1 MARREALAAA
11 AVILL
16 GPWVLAWPLPLVF
29 RRELLGWRLQEAA
42 VHAWGLW
49 AAWREHSPLVV
60 DTRLVNW
67 PAGARYVLVD
77 PLNLGPWGLGAWL
90 GPAAGYNMVLLC
102 GLLVAGLGGA
112 LLARRIGGA
121 PWLGA
126 LAAMACPTL
135 LAGTFEGQTE
145 SFAVGWVALQL
156 ALLLDFADRGGRR
169 RGALALLAIAATGY
183 AGPYNAVWAGF
194 VDLGVLGMLAA
205 RRRWPQLGRAA
216 GVVVVAALAC
226 LPLAWALLTAR
237 APEMSG
243 SGARAALPEL
253 WEDPVMWRGFLHHG
267 ADLLDPWLP
276 LQLTGGRPEMSH
288 TAYLGLAALI
298 LGVLAWAR
306 DRRRWPWLLGALG
319 FALLALGPWLYVQG
333 RAPRLG
339 GHAVLLPAGWLTA
352 LVPAVL
358 GRLRRWE
365 RAAAVAT
372 LLLAPL
378 VSTWGRGARARL
390 LGPVAALLIVGDLVL
405 CAPMAWPLLHA
416 APPDMTPLAGLE
428 GVGAILELPRATPE
442 AALGGHAWRDQ
453 AALAQIGHGHPTAS
467 TSTLFAGVF
476 GSPTSRTAVLTLR
489 GSATLTS
496 NQRRALAREGF
507 THLLVHL
514 PFFEEPERSLAA
526 FVPCLGEPV
535 ALGPDVAVFD
545 LRRDAGHCPPADA
558 RMLLPGR

>member
-1 MARREALAAA
+1 M
-11 AVILL
+11 ILL
-16 GPWVLAWPLPLVF
+16 APLGLAWPLPLVF
-29 RRELLGWRLQEAA
+29 GRELLGWRLQEAA

-49 AAWREHSPLVV
+49 AAWREMRPLVV
-60 DTRLVNW
+60 DTHLVNW
-67 PAGARYVLVD
+67 PEGARFVLVD
-77 PLNLGPWGLGAWL
+77 PLNLLPWALGAWL
-90 GPAAGYNMVLLC
+90 GPAAGYNSVLYA
-102 GLLVAGLGGA
+102 GLVVAGLGGA
-112 LLARRIGGA
+112 LLARRLGGA

-156 ALLLDFADRGGRR
+156 ALLLDFAERGGRW
-169 RGALALLAIAATGY
+169 RGLAAALALVAAGY

-194 VDLGVLGMLAA
+194 LDLGVVGLLAA
-205 RRRWPQLGRAA
+205 RRRWPELARCA
-216 GVVVVAALAC
+216 GVAAAAAVACA
-226 LPLAWALLTAR
+226 PLAWALWTAR

-243 SGARAALPEL
+243 SGARAGLPEV
-253 WEDPVMWRGFLHHG
+253 WEEPEMWRGFLHHG

-276 LQLTGGRPEMSH
+276 LQVTGGRPEMSH
-288 TAYLGLAALI
+288 TAYLGLAAGL
-298 LGVLAWAR
+298 LGVGAWAR

-333 RAPRLG
+333 QAPRLG
-339 GHAVLLPAGWLTA
+339 GHPVLLPAGWLTV

-378 VSTWGRGARARL
+378 VSTWGQGARARL
-390 LGPVAALLIVGDLVL
+390 LGPLAAVLIVADLLL
-405 CAPMAWPLLHA
+405 CAPLAWPLLHA
-416 APPDMTPLAGLE
+416 APPDLAPLAGLE

-442 AALGGHAWRDQ
+442 AALGGRAWRDQ
-453 AALAQIGHGHPTAS
+453 AALAQIRHGHPTAS
-467 TSTLFAGVF
+467 TSTLFAGVL

-489 GSATLTS
+489 NLATLTP
-496 NQRRALAREGF
+496 NQRKALAKEGF

-514 PFFEEPERSLAA
+514 PFFGEPDPSVAR

-535 ALGPDVAVFD
+535 ARGPDVAVFD
-545 LRRDAGHCPPADA
+545 LSHDAGGCPPVDLRTLAV
-558 RMLLPGR
+558 PP